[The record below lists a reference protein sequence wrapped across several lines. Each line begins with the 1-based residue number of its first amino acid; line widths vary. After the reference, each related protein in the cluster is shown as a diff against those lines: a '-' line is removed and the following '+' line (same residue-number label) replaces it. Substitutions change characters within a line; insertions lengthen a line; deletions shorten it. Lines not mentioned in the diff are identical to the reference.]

1 MKTAFKFL
9 GLGVV
14 LLAVVVGLVATF
26 RVGAAPAI
34 DIEPS
39 LPAIGARTPLVV
51 SVHAPGRGL
60 GDVRI
65 ELVQG
70 EETHLVAERH
80 HRPRPPWSFGGT
92 GSESDEIRTEVG
104 RQTIEGLREG
114 EARIRVT
121 VSRAGTWL
129 LHPAPVVAERV
140 LPVRLVP
147 PALSVLSSQHYVA
160 QGGSG
165 VVVYRVGSTAVRDG
179 VQVGAWFFPGAP
191 LPGFGTDDHFALFGI
206 PWDESDDTRIRLV
219 AEDDVGNRSE
229 ATFVDRFFP
238 RPPSRDRITLDDAFM
253 SRVVPEILRQTPE
266 LTDKGDLLENYLEVN
281 RDLRKENAEALV
293 QLGKKP
299 TLRFLW
305 SEPFLPFPNAK
316 VMSSFADQRTY
327 LYGGREVDHQVHLGF
342 DLASIARSPVPAANR
357 GIVRMARYF
366 GIYGNAVVLD
376 HGYGLMTLY
385 AHMSELDVSEGD
397 EVERGQVLGRTGAT
411 GLAGGDHLHFT
422 TLVDGLPVNPME
434 WWDAAWIRER
444 VTRKLGEA
452 LPFAEAGS

>member
-1 MKTAFKFL
+1 MKTAFKTL

-14 LLAVVVGLVATF
+14 LLAVLVGLVATF
-26 RVGAAPAI
+26 RVGAVPAI

-60 GDVRI
+60 GDVRV
-65 ELVQG
+65 ELVQD

-80 HRPRPPWSFGGT
+80 HRPRPPWSFAGP

-114 EARIRVT
+114 KARIRVT

-129 LHPAPVVAERV
+129 LHPDPVVAERV

-179 VQVGAWFFPGAP
+179 VQVGSWFFPGAP
-191 LPGFGTDDHFALFGI
+191 LPGFGKDDHFALFGI
-206 PWDESDDTRIRLV
+206 PWDESDDSRIRLV

-253 SRVVPEILRQTPE
+253 SRVVPEILRQTPD

-293 QLGKKP
+293 QLGKKSTP
-299 TLRFLW
+299 RFLW

-327 LYGGREVDHQVHLGF
+327 FYGGREVDRQVHLGF

-422 TLVDGLPVNPME
+422 TLVDGLPVNPTE

-444 VTRKLGEA
+444 VARKLGEA